1 MIRRPP
7 RSTLFPYT
15 TLFRSA
21 SLGAGGGELA
31 THPFGGR
38 VLIAKRVGMSG
49 LAPGTQKVHQTERE
63 KRCVAEP
70 RVDRGR
76 RRRPR
81 EPLEERRVRQT
92 VPFRTCLGHHWP
104 LLLRPGRASPRCI
117 SLVPPRQAPLPATK
131 LPLPQAPGN
140 TRDPTAAVRGVTT
153 TRSRGRPRAR
163 ALASTPRASR
173 SPPAG
178 D

>member
-1 MIRRPP
+1 M
-7 RSTLFPYT
+7 
-15 TLFRSA
+15 A

-38 VLIAKRVGMSG
+38 VLIAKRVGMSR
-49 LAPGTQKVHQTERE
+49 LACGTQKIHQTERE

-117 SLVPPRQAPLPATK
+117 SLVPPRQARFPRPSYRFPK
-131 LPLPQAPGN
+131 LPETPGTPPQLC
-140 TRDPTAAVRGVTT
+140 AASPRLGREVG
-153 TRSRGRPRAR
+153 RGREPLQVRHELPDRLRREYA
-163 ALASTPRASR
+163 AE
-173 SPPAG
+173 
-178 D
+178 